1 MAIRAV
7 AFDVG
12 GVLEQVAP
20 IGSLLG
26 SWRVRLGLH
35 GSAFQAAMAS
45 ISLQGTVTGAQDEAE
60 VRRQYRQALRL
71 TADQAD
77 QFMTELWDW
86 YCGELDTEL
95 FDWALSLRPR
105 YRTAIV
111 SNSGDGA
118 RREEFRRYPLAGNFD
133 PVIYSHEVGLAKPD
147 PRIYLLLCERLGLA
161 PSEVAFLDDVPANI
175 EAACELGIHGVLHR
189 SAAESIAALSSLL
202 DQ

>member
-7 AFDVG
+7 AFDLG

-20 IGSLLG
+20 IESLLG
-26 SWRVRLGLH
+26 SWRVRLGLDE
-35 GSAFQAAMAS
+35 SAFQAAIAT
-45 ISLQGTVTGAQDEAE
+45 ISLQNTVIGARDEAE
-60 VRRQYRQALRL
+60 VRRQYTRALDLSQA
-71 TADQAD
+71 QAD
-77 QFMTELWDW
+77 QFMADLWDW

-105 YRTAIV
+105 YQVAIV

-118 RREEFRRYPLAGNFD
+118 RREDFRRYPLAGNFE

-161 PSEVAFLDDVPANI
+161 PSQVAFLDDVPANI

-189 SAAESIAALSSLL
+189 GTPESVAALSALL

>member
-7 AFDVG
+7 AFDIG

-20 IGSLLG
+20 IESLLG
-26 SWRVRLGLH
+26 RWRVRLSLDER
-35 GSAFQAAMAS
+35 AFRAA
-45 ISLQGTVTGAQDEAE
+45 IGTIQLQGTVTGGQDEAE
-60 VRRQYRQALRL
+60 VRRQYSQALRL
-71 TADQAD
+71 TPGQAD
-77 QFMTELWDW
+77 QFMAELWDW
-86 YCGELDTEL
+86 YCGELDTGL

-147 PRIYLLLCERLGLA
+147 PRIYLLLCEHLGLA
-161 PSEVAFLDDVPANI
+161 PAEVAFLDDAPANI
-175 EAACELGIHGVLHR
+175 EAARELGIHGVLHR
-189 SAAESIAALSSLL
+189 STPESVAALSSLL
-202 DQ
+202 NQ

>member
-7 AFDVG
+7 AFDLG

-20 IGSLLG
+20 VESLLG
-26 SWRVRLGLH
+26 PWRVRLGLDEP
-35 GSAFQAAMAS
+35 AFRAAVAT
-45 ISLQGTVTGAQDEAE
+45 ISLPDTVIGARDEQE

-71 TADQAD
+71 TPDQAD
-77 QFMTELWDW
+77 QFMAELWDW

-147 PRIYLLLCERLGLA
+147 PRIYLLLCQRLGLA
-161 PSEVAFLDDVPANI
+161 PAEVAFLDDVPANV

-189 SAAESIAALSSLL
+189 STAESVAELSSLL